1 MDILTRVQ
9 MFFKKFKSMRL
20 QLFVVLIILGCVPMT
35 LFSNIMSN
43 RYEQKAIEV
52 RITDLTRRITQLG
65 DKLITSNYIFEED
78 NQEIALELRM
88 TAEQYGGRLVVVN
101 NNYKVRSDTYNVE
114 NVSSSPTTEETTKYN
129 ISEEVIAALKGNT
142 SSVVSNNMVH
152 LAFPIRNTADSNAKG
167 NSAVKGTDSGDKGNI
182 VGVILMTASI
192 QDIASTV
199 SSLEEKTM
207 VISLLVILLVCLF
220 SAWYSTKLV
229 RPFKKVSESI
239 DHISEGSFEERI
251 TIDGYNEVVNM
262 AESVNKMINR
272 VEQLESSRQ
281 EFVSNVSHELKTPI
295 TSIKV
300 LADSLL
306 GQEDVPA
313 ELYREFMSDITE
325 EIERENKIITDLL
338 SLVKLDK
345 TAGEMNITSMNINEL
360 LELIL
365 KRLRP
370 IASTRNI
377 ELIFESFRPVIAEV
391 DEVKLTLAI
400 SNLIEN
406 AIKYNYDDG
415 WVRISL
421 NADHKFFYVKVSDSG
436 VGIPEDVQDHIF
448 ERFYR
453 VDKARSRETGGTGL
467 GLSITRNAILMH
479 RGAIKVYS
487 KEKEGTTFTV
497 RVPLNYIA

>member
-1 MDILTRVQ
+1 
-9 MFFKKFKSMRL
+9 
-20 QLFVVLIILGCVPMT
+20 
-35 LFSNIMSN
+35 
-43 RYEQKAIEV
+43 
-52 RITDLTRRITQLG
+52 
-65 DKLITSNYIFEED
+65 
-78 NQEIALELRM
+78 
-88 TAEQYGGRLVVVN
+88 
-101 NNYKVRSDTYNVE
+101 
-114 NVSSSPTTEETTKYN
+114 
-129 ISEEVIAALKGNT
+129 
-142 SSVVSNNMVH
+142 
-152 LAFPIRNTADSNAKG
+152 
-167 NSAVKGTDSGDKGNI
+167 
-182 VGVILMTASI
+182 
-192 QDIASTV
+192 
-199 SSLEEKTM
+199 
-207 VISLLVILLVCLF
+207 
-220 SAWYSTKLV
+220 
-229 RPFKKVSESI
+229 
-239 DHISEGSFEERI
+239 
-251 TIDGYNEVVNM
+251 
-262 AESVNKMINR
+262 MINR

-306 GQEDVPA
+306 AQEGAPA

-338 SLVKLDK
+338 SLVKLDR
-345 TAGEMNITSMNINEL
+345 TSGEMNISSININEL
-360 LELIL
+360 LELTL

-370 IASTRNI
+370 IASKRNI
-377 ELIFESFRPVIAEV
+377 ELIFESFRPVVAEV

-467 GLSITRNAILMH
+467 GLSIARNAILMH